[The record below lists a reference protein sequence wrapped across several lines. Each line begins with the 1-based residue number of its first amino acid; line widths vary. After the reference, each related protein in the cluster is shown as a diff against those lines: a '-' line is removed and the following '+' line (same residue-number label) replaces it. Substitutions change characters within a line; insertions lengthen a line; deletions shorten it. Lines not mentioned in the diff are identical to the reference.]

1 MLRRVDLRERSN
13 MRKMVTASL
22 QTRGSMLMNS
32 RCPPRSQMLKVIS
45 VFLRVIVFS
54 MKLTPARQ
62 HEEGEGERG
71 TECLDI
77 IFIEFVLDI
86 LHH

>member
-1 MLRRVDLRERSN
+1 LMLSRVDFLERSN

-45 VFLRVIVFS
+45 VFLKVIVFS
-54 MKLTPARQ
+54 MKLTPDEERQ
-62 HEEGEGERG
+62 MRGGEGRARERPNVW
-71 TECLDI
+71 I
-77 IFIEFVLDI
+77 
-86 LHH
+86 